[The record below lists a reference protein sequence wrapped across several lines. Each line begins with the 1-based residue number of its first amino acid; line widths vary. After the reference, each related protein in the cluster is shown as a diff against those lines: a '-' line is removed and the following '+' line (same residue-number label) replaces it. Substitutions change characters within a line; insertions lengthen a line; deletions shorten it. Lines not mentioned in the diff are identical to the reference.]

1 MDLINT
7 PINDISNKNE
17 DLIQTNQKSKKSID
31 ISQFFVAKNNH
42 SGEAF
47 IIKFSNFGVPIIAFM
62 ILSLS
67 IIISSL
73 STANLYIKIIISSVA
88 VLIML
93 IVLFSFIYKII
104 LVKDKYN
111 KKIQI
116 KIVNYLCLPIK
127 KINLELENTHF
138 YVGSMKYESDGE
150 EHTTTRLYIIND
162 YKNLVDIDLDGS
174 NIKKKPAK
182 CIYSFGNVMTG
193 KYNCKE
199 FSQVLNDFVGSPRD
213 YKNPFLFDI
222 NNYLKGQT
230 IQLNKISERKYLKYS
245 DHFFS
250 YHLKNIKVDGC
261 DISCIAISF
270 ITIAFSTNFLLTIF
284 TGVIIAISVEEKN
297 YNRTYTCAKVDIA
310 INLGIYILYKLFKFI
325 YDNIYRIDCIYSKGF
340 DRIFIGVVKYTKTK
354 YVKTFVY
361 QINNINRFI
370 YENEGNNNFR
380 LKVLLKNNEVQKI
393 CSLRKQTQNELE
405 GLICLLNERLITNT
419 NQSLN
424 SYEQI

>member
-47 IIKFSNFGVPIIAFM
+47 IIKFSNYPAPILAFM
-62 ILSLS
+62 ILSLC

-73 STANLYIKIIISSVA
+73 SIANLYIKIIISSVA

-222 NNYLKGQT
+222 NTHLKGQT
-230 IQLNKISERKYLKYS
+230 IQLNNNAGRKYLKYS

-250 YHLKNIKVDGC
+250 YHLKILKAD
-261 DISCIAISF
+261 SCNLSCVAISF
-270 ITIAFSTNFLLTIF
+270 MMIAFCTNFLLTIF
-284 TGVIIAISVEEKN
+284 TGVIIAICVEKKD
-297 YNRTYTCAKVDIA
+297 YNLTYTCAKVDIG
-310 INLGIYILYKLFKFI
+310 INLGIYILYKLFKYI